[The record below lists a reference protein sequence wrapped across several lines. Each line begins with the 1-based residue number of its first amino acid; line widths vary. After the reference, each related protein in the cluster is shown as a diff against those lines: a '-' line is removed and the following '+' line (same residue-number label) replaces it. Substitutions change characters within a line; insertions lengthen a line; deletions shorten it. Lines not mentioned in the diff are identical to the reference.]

1 MTLIAAYYIGEVI
14 TSLFTEMKN
23 GMKVITY
30 CTIYGRIGCLFP
42 IHNMNDL
49 EILVALESLILGRRI
64 SLVNRV
70 VDDFRSTYVPCMV
83 GIVNVIEV

>member
-49 EILVALESLILGRRI
+49 EILVALESLILGRKI
-64 SLVNRV
+64 SLVDRV
-70 VDDFRSTYVPCMV
+70 IDDFRSTYVPCMV
-83 GIVNVIEV
+83 GIMNVIEV